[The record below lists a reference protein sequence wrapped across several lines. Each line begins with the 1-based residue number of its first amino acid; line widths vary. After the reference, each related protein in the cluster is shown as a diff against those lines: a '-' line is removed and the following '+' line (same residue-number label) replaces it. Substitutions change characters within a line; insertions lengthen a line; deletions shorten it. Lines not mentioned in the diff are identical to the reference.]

1 MEKCKYCGKEC
12 KDKKGVA
19 THIRFVKDC
28 HEKWLADEQLKQE
41 KYDKTHTF
49 VYCKICGA
57 KLRNISNTHLK
68 KHNMTMQDYK
78 KQFPDE
84 PLFAEGLL
92 EEQTEKREATLDKYH
107 TDENGKRTHYLTLEK
122 CIAKYGESEGLRI
135 WNEHKKRCSSLS
147 LDNLVRKYGQEK
159 GQQLYEKRCRQ
170 MRGKRTLEYFID
182 KYGEEEGKRRHKEY
196 HDQRKGWGTLEWFIN
211 KYGEEK
217 GREAYDATCKNKALT
232 LANFIK
238 KYGEE
243 LGRQKHEEYCRERFN
258 KFSQSNVAMELFNQL
273 IENDDVKSHKIWYDG
288 HPKEF
293 GKYLHEIDRYVFF
306 DFFDETTGRI
316 IEFNG
321 DYWHAN
327 PLVYESDS
335 IIHMPGKTTKLA
347 KDIWQWDEA
356 RNKAIEAEYGYKVLV
371 IWQKDWS
378 ENPDDVLQRCLK
390 FLSEGY

>member
-28 HEKWLADEQLKQE
+28 HEKWFVDEQKKQDE
-41 KYDKTHTF
+41 YDKTHTF

-92 EEQTEKREATLDKYH
+92 EEQTEKRESTLDKYH

-135 WNEHKKRCSSLS
+135 WNDIKHRMGQTLP
-147 LDNLVRKYGQEK
+147 NLIQKYGIEEGTK
-159 GQQLYEKRCRQ
+159 RYEKRCQRL
-170 MRGKRTLEYFID
+170 RGKRTIEYFV
-182 KYGEEEGKRRHKEY
+182 KWYGEEEGKKRHKEY
-196 HDQRKGWGTLEWFIN
+196 HDKYIGFQTLEWFIN
-211 KYGEEK
+211 KYGEQK
-217 GREAYDATCKNKALT
+217 GREAYDETCKNKALT
-232 LANFIK
+232 LANFIR

-288 HPKEF
+288 HPNEF
-293 GKYLHEIDRYVFF
+293 GKYLHEIGRYVFF

-335 IIHMPGKTTKLA
+335 IIHMPAKTTKFA

-356 RNKAIEAEYGYKVLV
+356 RNKAIESEYGYKVLV
-371 IWQKDWS
+371 IWQKDWL
-378 ENPDDVLQRCLK
+378 ENPDEVLQRCLK

>member
-1 MEKCKYCGKEC
+1 
-12 KDKKGVA
+12 
-19 THIRFVKDC
+19 
-28 HEKWLADEQLKQE
+28 
-41 KYDKTHTF
+41 
-49 VYCKICGA
+49 
-57 KLRNISNTHLK
+57 
-68 KHNMTMQDYK
+68 MQDYK

-135 WNEHKKRCSSLS
+135 WNDIKHRIGQTLP
-147 LDNLVRKYGQEK
+147 NLIQKYGIEEGTK
-159 GQQLYEKRCRQ
+159 RYEKRCQRL
-170 MRGKRTLEYFID
+170 RGKRTIEYFV
-182 KYGEEEGKRRHKEY
+182 KWYGEEEGKKRHKEY
-196 HDQRKGWGTLEWFIN
+196 HDKYIGFQTLEWFIH
-211 KYGEEK
+211 KYGEQK
-217 GREAYDATCKNKALT
+217 GREAYDETCKNKALT
-232 LANFIK
+232 LANFIR

-273 IENDDVKSHKIWYDG
+273 MENDDVKSHKIWFDG

-293 GKYLHEIDRYVFF
+293 GKYLHEIGRYVFF

-335 IIHMPGKTTKLA
+335 IIHMPAKTTKLA

-356 RNKAIEAEYGYKVLV
+356 RNKAIESEYGYKVLV
-371 IWQKDWS
+371 IWQKDWL
-378 ENPDDVLQRCLK
+378 ENPDEVLQRCLK

>member
-1 MEKCKYCGKEC
+1 MDKCKYCGKEC
-12 KDKKGVA
+12 KDRKGVA
-19 THIRFVKDC
+19 SHIRLTPDC
-28 HEKWLADEQLKQE
+28 HKKWLEDERKKHAE
-41 KYDKTHTF
+41 YDKTHTF
-49 VYCKICGA
+49 VYCKVCGA

-68 KHNMTMQDYK
+68 KHGMTMQDYK
-78 KQFPDE
+78 RQFPNE
-84 PLFAEGLL
+84 SLFAEGLL
-92 EEQTEKREATLDKYH
+92 EEQNEKREATLDKYH

-135 WNEHKKRCSSLS
+135 WNDSKSKRGSLS
-147 LDNLVRKYGQEK
+147 LDNLVRKYGEEK

-170 MRGKRTLEYFID
+170 MRGKRTLDYFVA

-196 HDQRKGWGTLEWFIN
+196 HDKYIGFETLDWFIN

-217 GREAYDATCKNKALT
+217 GREVYDAACKGKGLT
-232 LANFIK
+232 LATFVR

-243 LGRQKHEEYCRERFN
+243 IGRQKYEEYYRNRYNQFG
-258 KFSQSNVAMELFNQL
+258 QSKVAMELFGKL
-273 IENDDVKSHKIWYDG
+273 LENDVVASHKVWCDG

-293 GKYLHEIDRYVFF
+293 GKYLHELDRYVFF

-356 RNKAIEAEYGYKVLV
+356 RNKAIKSEFGYEVLV
-371 IWQKDWS
+371 IWHNEWN
-378 ENPDDVLQRCLK
+378 ENPDDVLNRCLE
-390 FLSEGY
+390 FLTKGG

>member
-28 HEKWLADEQLKQE
+28 HEKWLVDEQKKQDE
-41 KYDKTHTF
+41 YDKTHTF

-135 WNEHKKRCSSLS
+135 WNDIKHRIGQTLP
-147 LDNLVRKYGQEK
+147 NLIQKYGIEEGTK
-159 GQQLYEKRCRQ
+159 RYEKRCQRL
-170 MRGKRTLEYFID
+170 RGKRTIEYFV
-182 KYGEEEGKRRHKEY
+182 KWYGEEEGKKRHKEY
-196 HDQRKGWGTLEWFIN
+196 HDKYIGFQTLEWFIN
-211 KYGEEK
+211 KYGEQK
-217 GREAYDATCKNKALT
+217 GREAYDETCKNKALT
-232 LANFIK
+232 LANFIR

-273 IENDDVKSHKIWYDG
+273 MENDDVKSHKIWFDG

-293 GKYLHEIDRYVFF
+293 GKYLHEIGRYVFF

-335 IIHMPGKTTKLA
+335 IIHMPAKTTKLA

-356 RNKAIEAEYGYKVLV
+356 RNKAIESEYGYKVLV
-371 IWQKDWS
+371 IWQKDWL
-378 ENPDDVLQRCLK
+378 ENPDEVLQRCLK

>member
-28 HEKWLADEQLKQE
+28 HEKWLVDEQKKQDE
-41 KYDKTHTF
+41 YDKTHTF

-135 WNEHKKRCSSLS
+135 WNDIKHRIGQTLP
-147 LDNLVRKYGQEK
+147 NLIQKYGIEEGTK
-159 GQQLYEKRCRQ
+159 RYEKRCQRL
-170 MRGKRTLEYFID
+170 RGKRTIEYFV
-182 KYGEEEGKRRHKEY
+182 KWYGEEEGKKRHKEY
-196 HDQRKGWGTLEWFIN
+196 HDKYIGFQTLEWFIN
-211 KYGEEK
+211 KYGEQK
-217 GREAYDATCKNKALT
+217 GREAYDETCKNKALT
-232 LANFIK
+232 LANFIR

-273 IENDDVKSHKIWYDG
+273 MENDDVKSHKIWFDG

-293 GKYLHEIDRYVFF
+293 GKYLHEIDKYVFF

-335 IIHMPGKTTKLA
+335 IIHMPAKTTKLA

-356 RNKAIEAEYGYKVLV
+356 RNKAIESEYGYKVLV
-371 IWQKDWS
+371 IWQKDWL
-378 ENPDDVLQRCLK
+378 ENPDEVLQRCLK

>member
-28 HEKWLADEQLKQE
+28 HEKWLVDEQKKQDE
-41 KYDKTHTF
+41 YDKTHTF

-135 WNEHKKRCSSLS
+135 WNDIKHRIGQTLP
-147 LDNLVRKYGQEK
+147 NLIQKYGIEEGTK
-159 GQQLYEKRCRQ
+159 RYEKRCQRL
-170 MRGKRTLEYFID
+170 RGKRTIEYFV
-182 KYGEEEGKRRHKEY
+182 KWYGEEEGKKRHKEY
-196 HDQRKGWGTLEWFIN
+196 HDKYIGFQTLEWFIN
-211 KYGEEK
+211 KYGEQK
-217 GREAYDATCKNKALT
+217 GREAYDETCKNKALT
-232 LANFIK
+232 LANFIR

-273 IENDDVKSHKIWYDG
+273 MENDDVKSHKIWFDG

-293 GKYLHEIDRYVFF
+293 GKYLHEIGRYVFF

-335 IIHMPGKTTKLA
+335 IIHMPAKTTKLA

-356 RNKAIEAEYGYKVLV
+356 RNKAIESEYGYKVLV
-371 IWQKDWS
+371 IWQKDWL
-378 ENPDDVLQRCLK
+378 ENPDEVLQGCLK

>member
-1 MEKCKYCGKEC
+1 MEHCEYCGKEC

-19 THIRFVKDC
+19 THIRLVKDC
-28 HEKWLADEQLKQE
+28 HEKWLKDQEQKHIE
-41 KYDKTHTF
+41 YDKTHTF
-49 VYCKICGA
+49 VYCKVCGA

-92 EEQTEKREATLDKYH
+92 QEQSEKREATLDKYH
-107 TDENGKRTHYLTLEK
+107 TDENGKRTNYITLEK
-122 CIAKYGESEGLRI
+122 CIVKYGESEGLRI
-135 WNEHKKRCSSLS
+135 WNEIKHKMAQTLP
-147 LDNLVRKYGQEK
+147 NLIKKYGVEEGTK
-159 GQQLYEKRCRQ
+159 RYEKRCQR
-170 MRGKRTLEYFID
+170 MRGKRTIEYFV
-182 KYGEEEGKRRHKEY
+182 KWYGEEEGRRRHKEF
-196 HDQRKGWGTLEWFIN
+196 HDKYIGFQTLDWFIN

-217 GREAYDATCKNKALT
+217 GREMYKTSCKNKALT
-232 LANFIK
+232 LANFIR

-258 KFSQSNVAMELFNQL
+258 KFNQSKVAMELFNKL
-273 IENDDVKSHKIWYDG
+273 MENDVVKTHKVWFDG

-293 GKYLHEIDRYVFF
+293 GKYLHEMDKYVFF

-327 PLVYESDS
+327 PLVYEADS
-335 IIHMPGKTTKLA
+335 IIHMPAKTTKLA

-356 RNKAIEAEYGYKVLV
+356 RNKEIESEYGYKVLV
-371 IWQKDWS
+371 IWQKDWL
-378 ENPDDVLQRCLK
+378 ENPDEVIQRCLK
-390 FLSEGY
+390 FLLD